1 MAFHVGE
8 ARQIRAL
15 ASPVRVV
22 IIDALEAG
30 GPLSIADLG
39 SILGYPP
46 DGLYYHLRALE
57 RLGLVTRVAAEGNG
71 AARFDVPGRP
81 VTLRYDLADARCRN
95 ATTKLVSTILR
106 RAERSFRRA
115 YAPGRAQA
123 DGPHRNLRAGRR
135 TAWLKPGELA
145 TLNRAIESLHAV
157 FERGRCGR
165 SGARLIEL
173 TYIVAPIEPK
183 GRRQRRRR
191 EGKSPS

>member
-1 MAFHVGE
+1 MTFHVAE

-15 ASPVRVV
+15 ASPVRVG

-46 DGLYYHLRALE
+46 DGLYYHVRALE
-57 RLGLVTRVAAEGNG
+57 RLALVTRLASAGNG

-81 VTLRYDLADARCRN
+81 VTLRYDLADPRRRH

-106 RAERSFRRA
+106 SAGRSFRRA
-115 YAPGRAQA
+115 YAPGRARTE
-123 DGPHRNLRAGRR
+123 GPHRNLRAGRR
-135 TAWLKPGELA
+135 TAWLKPAELA
-145 TLNRAIESLHAV
+145 ALNRDLESIHAL
-157 FERGRCGR
+157 FERGRPGR
-165 SGARLIEL
+165 TDARLIEL

-183 GRRQRRRR
+183 ARRQRRRPPGR
-191 EGKSPS
+191 HSP

>member
-8 ARQIRAL
+8 VRQIRAL
-15 ASPVRVV
+15 ASPVRVAIV
-22 IIDALEAG
+22 DTLDAG
-30 GPLSIADLG
+30 GPMSIADLG
-39 SILGYPP
+39 SVLGYPP

-57 RLGLVTRVAAEGNG
+57 RLGLVTRITAARNG

-81 VTLRYDLADARCRN
+81 VTLRYDLADPRRRQ

-115 YAPGRAQA
+115 YAPGRARV

-135 TAWLKPGELA
+135 TAWLKAGELA
-145 TLNRAIESLHAV
+145 ALNRIMESLHAL
-157 FERGRCGR
+157 FERGRPGR
-165 SGARLIEL
+165 TGARLIEL

-183 GRRQRRRR
+183 TRRQQRRRP
-191 EGKSPS
+191 EPQSS

>member
-1 MAFHVGE
+1 MAFFVGE

-15 ASPVRVV
+15 ASPVRVA
-22 IIDALEAG
+22 IIDALEGG
-30 GPLSIADLG
+30 GPLSIADVG

-57 RLGLVTRVAAEGNG
+57 RLGLVTRIESEGNG

-81 VTLRYDLADARCRN
+81 VTLRYDLADRRRRN

-135 TAWLKPGELA
+135 TAWLKPRELA
-145 TLNRAIESLHAV
+145 ALNRALESVHAL
-157 FERGRCGR
+157 FERGRPGR
-165 SGARLIEL
+165 RGARLIEL

-183 GRRQRRRR
+183 TRRQRRRPER
-191 EGKSPS
+191 KLP

>member
-1 MAFHVGE
+1 MPFYVRE
-8 ARQIRAL
+8 ARQIRGL
-15 ASPVRVV
+15 ASPVRVA

-46 DGLYYHLRALE
+46 DGLYYHLRTLE
-57 RLGLVTRVAAEGNG
+57 RLALVTRLEGAGNG

-81 VTLRYDLADARCRN
+81 VTLGYDLADPRRRN

-115 YAPGRAQA
+115 YATGRAQA
-123 DGPHRNLRAGRR
+123 EGPHRNLRAGRR
-135 TAWLKPGELA
+135 TAWLKPDELA
-145 TLNRAIESLHAV
+145 ALNRHLESMHAL
-157 FERGRCGR
+157 FERGRPGR
-165 SGARLIEL
+165 TDARLIEV

-183 GRRQRRRR
+183 TRRQRRRPPGR
-191 EGKSPS
+191 RS

>member
-1 MAFHVGE
+1 MAFTV
-8 ARQIRAL
+8 ADVRQIRAI
-15 ASPVRVV
+15 ASPVRVS
-22 IIDALEAG
+22 IIDTLDAA

-57 RLGLVTRVAAEGNG
+57 RLGLVTRTTSARNG

-81 VTLRYDLADARCRN
+81 VTLGYDLADPRRRN
-95 ATTKLVSTILR
+95 ATAKLVSTILR

-123 DGPHRNLRAGRR
+123 DGPHRNLRVGRR

-157 FERGRCGR
+157 FERGRPGR
-165 SGARLIEL
+165 TGTRLIEL
-173 TYIVAPIEPK
+173 TYVVAPIEPK
-183 GRRQRRRR
+183 TRRQRKGAERR
-191 EGKSPS
+191 SP